1 MTHYVYQ
8 PGSSPL
14 LISMPHNGTAIPD
27 SISQR
32 MTERAL
38 RLPDTD
44 WHVARLYEFGPE
56 LGASVLSPVHSRYV
70 IDPNR
75 PPDGRELYP
84 GASNTELCPLTCFDG
99 SPVYRPGQ
107 GPDKDEIRERTERYW
122 RPYHDKLEEVLRS
135 LRERHGRALLY
146 EAHSIRSEVPRFFSG
161 TLPDLNL
168 GTADGTSCAAGI
180 QRRLVEVLEGAQPFS
195 HAVNGRFK
203 GGYITRSFGDPRGRI
218 HAVQLELSQA
228 TYMEQDHP
236 FRYVEAKAAIIV
248 PVLRTLV
255 EALLSESPD

>member
-14 LISMPHNGTAIPD
+14 LISMPHNGTALPD
-27 SISQR
+27 AISQR

-75 PPDGRELYP
+75 PPDGREL
-84 GASNTELCPLTCFDG
+84 CPLTCFDG

-107 GPDKDEIRERTERYW
+107 GPDKDEIRERTER
-122 RPYHDKLEEVLRS
+122 
-135 LRERHGRALLY
+135 
-146 EAHSIRSEVPRFFSG
+146 
-161 TLPDLNL
+161 
-168 GTADGTSCAAGI
+168 
-180 QRRLVEVLEGAQPFS
+180 
-195 HAVNGRFK
+195 
-203 GGYITRSFGDPRGRI
+203 
-218 HAVQLELSQA
+218 
-228 TYMEQDHP
+228 
-236 FRYVEAKAAIIV
+236 
-248 PVLRTLV
+248 
-255 EALLSESPD
+255 